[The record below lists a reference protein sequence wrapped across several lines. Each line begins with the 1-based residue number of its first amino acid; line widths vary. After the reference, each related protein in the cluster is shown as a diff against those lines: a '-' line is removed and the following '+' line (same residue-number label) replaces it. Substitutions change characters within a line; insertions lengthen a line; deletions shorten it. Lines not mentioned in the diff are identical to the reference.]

1 MRLVTWNACKGQ
13 FANKA
18 HYLDHLHADVAVI
31 QEIGRPS
38 ELQPNVVWFGSNPNL
53 GVAVVTRPPFVARR
67 VVQFVDVPR
76 YVVPIEIDGPSPF
89 LLFAVWT
96 LGEAPHPYVCAAS
109 KAIDSYVSLFTDRD
123 VVMLGDFNSN
133 AIWDKQH
140 PSNLNHSAMVK
151 RLDGLGLV
159 SAYHHFKEER
169 HGEETTHTFHL
180 HRHESKKFHID
191 YCFLPKSWAP
201 NVRAVD
207 VGSYAA
213 WRRSSDHRPLLV
225 EVATD
230 DLKEASSK

>member
-31 QEIGRPS
+31 QEIAKPVEQQRQV
-38 ELQPNVVWFGSNPNL
+38 LWFGANPNQ
-53 GVAVVTRPPFVARR
+53 GVAVVTRPPFVARQQL
-67 VVQFVDVPR
+67 QFDGVPR
-76 YVVPIEIDGPSPF
+76 YVVPIEIDGPRPF

-96 LGEAPHPYVCAAS
+96 LGEAPYPYVCAAS
-109 KAIDSYVSLFTDRD
+109 KAIDSYESLFSGRD

-133 AIWDKQH
+133 AIWDKEH
-140 PSNLNHSAMVK
+140 PVELNHSAMVS
-151 RLDGLGLV
+151 RLDRLGLV
-159 SAYHHFKEER
+159 SAYHHFKGER
-169 HGEETTHTFHL
+169 HGEETAHTFYL
-180 HRHESKKFHID
+180 HWHESKKFHID

-207 VGSYAA
+207 VGSFAA
-213 WRRSSDHRPLLV
+213 WQRASDHRPLLV

-230 DLKEASSK
+230 A